1 VIDAATAARYNVRPL
16 LPGPMDALRESVL
29 RLGIAADRLTSLA
42 THGAV
47 EALAVQGLT
56 PDLTRVLD
64 RLLRERGGTLLSDAD
79 GDRVVLLAPLMAMG
93 QLPAA
98 LAEWS
103 ESAQSLG
110 NAIGQVLMARGTAP
124 PPLRA
129 GDHLIDFHSRTV
141 VMGILNVT
149 PDSFAG
155 DSLAGDIGAVT
166 QRARDFV
173 AAGADLLDIGG
184 ESTRPNAQPVEAAEE
199 LARVLPAL
207 RAVCAAVDVPVSIDT
222 RKAAVAAAAVAEGA
236 VMVNDIWGLRGDPGM
251 VDVLAAHP
259 EVGLVAMHNQRG
271 TDYGDLMEDIC
282 AGLRESLRIAEA
294 HGVGAERIIVDP
306 GFGFGKT
313 PAQNLELMRRLRE
326 LRGLGRPMLLGPSR
340 KSTIGAILGG
350 LPPEERV
357 EGTLALLALAVDAGV
372 SIVRVHD
379 VAAAVRAVRVADAV
393 VRGTPESVATLPR
406 PGPTG

>member
-16 LPGPMDALRESVL
+16 LPGPQDALRDSVL
-29 RLGIAADRLTSLA
+29 RLGLPTDQLTALA

-56 PDLTRVLD
+56 SDLTRVLE
-64 RLLRERGGTLLSDAD
+64 RALRERGGAVLSDAD
-79 GDRVVLLAPLMAMG
+79 GRRAVLLAPLMAMA
-93 QLPAA
+93 QVPAV
-98 LAEWS
+98 LSEWS
-103 ESAQSLG
+103 DSAESLG
-110 NAIGQVLMARGTAP
+110 RAIGDALTARGAAP
-124 PPLRA
+124 PPVRA
-129 GDHLIDFHSRTV
+129 GDHVLEFTSRTL

-155 DSLAGDIGAVT
+155 DSVFDDVAAVT
-166 QRARDFV
+166 ARARDFV

-199 LARVLPAL
+199 LARVLPAI
-207 RAVCAAVDVPVSIDT
+207 RAVCSAVDVPVSIDT
-222 RKAAVAAAAVAEGA
+222 RKAEVAAAAIAEGA
-236 VMVNDIWGLRGDPGM
+236 VIVNDVWGLRGDAAM

-259 EVGLVAMHNQRG
+259 HVALVAMHNQHG
-271 TDYGDLMEDIC
+271 TVYGDLMEDIC
-282 AGLRESLRIAEA
+282 AALRESVRIAQA
-294 HGVGAERIIVDP
+294 HGVEPERIVVDP

-326 LRGLGRPMLLGPSR
+326 LRGLGRPVLLGPSR

-350 LPPEERV
+350 AAPHDRV

-372 SIVRVHD
+372 SLVRVHD
-379 VAAAVRAVRVADAV
+379 VAEAVRAVRVADAV
-393 VRGTPESVATLPR
+393 VRGTPAEVAALPR

>member
-16 LPGPMDALRESVL
+16 LPGPQDVLRDSVL
-29 RLGIAADRLTSLA
+29 RLGLAADRLTALA

-56 PDLTRVLD
+56 PDLTRVLE

-79 GDRVVLLAPLMAMG
+79 GQRVLLLAPLMAMG

-103 ESAQSLG
+103 EGAESLG
-110 NAIGQVLMARGTAP
+110 SAIGEVLMARGAAP

-155 DSLAGDIGAVT
+155 DALPGDVDAVA
-166 QRARDFV
+166 QRARGFV
-173 AAGADLLDIGG
+173 AAGADLLDLGG

-207 RAVCAAVDVPVSIDT
+207 RAVRAAVDVPVSIDT
-222 RKAAVAAAAVAEGA
+222 RKSEVAAAAVAEGA
-236 VMVNDIWGLRGDPGM
+236 ALVNDIWGLRGDPAMAG
-251 VDVLAAHP
+251 VLAAHP
-259 EVGLVAMHNQRG
+259 DVALIAMHNQRG
-271 TDYGDLMEDIC
+271 TQYGDLMEDIC
-282 AGLRESLRIAEA
+282 AGLRESLRIAQA
-294 HGVGAERIIVDP
+294 HGVAAERIVVDP

-326 LRGLGRPMLLGPSR
+326 LRGLGRPVLLGPSR

-372 SIVRVHD
+372 SMVRVHD

-393 VRGTPESVATLPR
+393 VRGTPEAVATLPR

>member
-1 VIDAATAARYNVRPL
+1 VIDAAAAARFNVRPL
-16 LPGPMDALRESVL
+16 LPGPQDTLADSVL
-29 RLGIAADRLTSLA
+29 RLGLPTDSLTALA

-56 PDLTRVLD
+56 PDLTRVLE
-64 RLLRERGGTLLSDAD
+64 RVLRDRGGTVLSDAD
-79 GDRVVLLAPLMAMG
+79 RDRVLLLAPLMAMG

-98 LAEWS
+98 LAEWN
-103 ESAQSLG
+103 ESADALG
-110 NAIGQVLMARGTAP
+110 HAIGDVLMARGAAP

-129 GDHLIDFHSRTV
+129 GDHLLDFRSRTL

-155 DSLAGDIGAVT
+155 DALSGDVDAVT
-166 QRARDFV
+166 ERAREFV
-173 AAGADLLDIGG
+173 AVGADLLDIGG
-184 ESTRPNAQPVEAAEE
+184 ESTRPNAQPVEVAEE
-199 LARVLPAL
+199 LARVLPAV
-207 RAVCAAVDVPVSIDT
+207 RAVCATVDVPVSIDS
-222 RKAAVAAAAVAEGA
+222 RKAQVAAAAIADGA
-236 VMVNDIWGLRGDPGM
+236 VIVNDIWGLRGDPEM

-259 EVGLVAMHNQRG
+259 QVALVAMHNQRS

-282 AGLRESLRIAEA
+282 AGLRESLLIAQA
-294 HGVGAERIIVDP
+294 HGIEAERIIVDP

-326 LRGLGRPMLLGPSR
+326 LRGLGRPILIGPSR
-340 KSTIGAILGG
+340 KSTIGAILDG

-357 EGTLALLALAVDAGV
+357 EGTLALLALAVDAGA
-372 SIVRVHD
+372 SMVRVHD
-379 VAAAVRAVRVADAV
+379 VAEAVRAVRVADAV
-393 VRGTPESVATLPR
+393 VRGTPKSVAALPR